1 MADRK
6 TDKTDQIERIKIM
19 EERLRRA
26 EKAVGRL
33 AAALDEYEAIRE
45 DIGELDRY
53 YGSREWRRDLE
64 DDEAGRI
71 PKDLPRGVLSED
83 EIYNLMADERE
94 LLDLMRELSTDT
106 DGIME

>member
-1 MADRK
+1 ME
-6 TDKTDQIERIKIM
+6 QIERITMM
-19 EERLRRA
+19 EEKLRRA
-26 EKAVGRL
+26 RKAADHL
-33 AAALDEYEAIRE
+33 AAALDEYEAVRE

-83 EIYNLMADERE
+83 GIYNLMADEHE
-94 LLDLMRELSTDT
+94 LIDRMRELATDT
-106 DGIME
+106 EGIME

>member
-6 TDKTDQIERIKIM
+6 ADKMEQIERITVM
-19 EERLRRA
+19 EDRLRRA
-26 EKAVGRL
+26 EKAMGQL
-33 AAALDEYEAIRE
+33 ASALDEYEAVRE

-83 EIYNLMADERE
+83 GIYNLMADERE
-94 LLDLMRELSTDT
+94 LMDRMRELATDA
-106 DGIME
+106 DGIMV